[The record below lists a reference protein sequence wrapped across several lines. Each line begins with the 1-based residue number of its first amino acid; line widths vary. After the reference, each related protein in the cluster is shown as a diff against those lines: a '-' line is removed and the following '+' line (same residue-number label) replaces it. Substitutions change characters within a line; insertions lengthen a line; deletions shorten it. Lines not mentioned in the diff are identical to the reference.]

1 VSEAAATGP
10 GPSAKPPR
18 HILVVANETVVG
30 RSLIDAVRERAA
42 RGPIRVTVVCPQNAP
57 RAGFLVYQDERR
69 SAAERRLRR
78 TLDLLHEA
86 GIAARGAVVDPDPL
100 QAIRDALHE
109 YRPDE
114 IIVSTHPKSKGS
126 TWLRGNLIDRARK
139 VAGEIPVEHV
149 VVDLSQPRE
158 HAHVLVLGSQTVV
171 GEPVLEAVRERAE
184 ASPAE
189 FTVVV
194 PADPPGAERRM
205 KRTLAQLRAAGIE
218 ATGHVGDPDPVCA
231 AVNAL
236 HDEQID
242 EIILSTF
249 PEATSGW
256 LRRDVIGRIRKHT
269 DIPIRHVV
277 VEPAEAEAVASR

>member
-1 VSEAAATGP
+1 VS
-10 GPSAKPPR
+10 SPR

-30 RSLIDAVRERAA
+30 KSLIDSLRGRASQA
-42 RGPIRVTVVCPQNAP
+42 PIRVTVVCPQNAP
-57 RAGFLVYQDERR
+57 RAGYVVYQDERR

-78 TLDLLHEA
+78 TLDLLHHV

-100 QAIRDALHE
+100 QAIRDAIYE

-114 IIVSTHPKSKGS
+114 IIISTHPESKGS

-149 VVDLSQPRE
+149 VVDLTQPRE
-158 HAHVLVLGSQTVV
+158 RAHVLVIGSQTVV

-184 ASPAE
+184 QSPAE

-194 PADPPGAERRM
+194 PADPPGAERRV
-205 KRTLAQLRAAGIE
+205 RQTLAQFRAAGIE

-231 AVNAL
+231 VVNAI
-236 HDEQID
+236 HAEQVD

-249 PEATSGW
+249 PGSSSGW

-269 DIPIRHVV
+269 DVPLRHVV
-277 VEPAEAEAVASR
+277 VERAEAQAAAVG